1 MVAVP
6 VVAEE
11 TTDSDPEMTK
21 DRGYFFGY
29 SFGAILQKT
38 GNIDVDIKLLIE
50 GLTDALSGTPHKM
63 DDAKRE
69 VVVREIKKREEENIA
84 ATKAARDMLS
94 QKNLEAA
101 EVFLAKNKNKQGVTT
116 TASGLQYEVIIPSE
130 GSKPGTAS
138 TVSVHYTGKF
148 IGGVT
153 FDSSVSRG
161 APSTFNLNGVIAGW
175 IEGLQLMS
183 VGAKYRFYIHPELG
197 YGERGRTSI
206 PPNSLL
212 IFDVELLEIK

>member
-1 MVAVP
+1 M
-6 VVAEE
+6 
-11 TTDSDPEMTK
+11 
-21 DRGYFFGY
+21 
-29 SFGAILQKT
+29 
-38 GNIDVDIKLLIE
+38 
-50 GLTDALSGTPHKM
+50 H
-63 DDAKRE
+63 AKRE
-69 VVVREIKKREEENIA
+69 VVVREIRKREQENIA

-101 EVFLAKNKNKQGVTT
+101 ESFLAKNKNKQGVTT
-116 TASGLQYEVIIPSE
+116 TASGLQYEVINPGE
-130 GSKPGTAS
+130 GAKPGATS

-161 APSTFNLNGVIAGW
+161 TPLTFSIDGVIAGW

-183 VGAKYRFYIHPELG
+183 VGAKYRFYLHPKLG
-197 YGERGRTSI
+197 YGEGGRTNI

-212 IFDVELLEIK
+212 IFDVELLEIR